1 MPTLHVLSGP
11 DLGRSFRVESGALIG
26 RSAECQVALG
36 ATSVSR
42 QHARLEF
49 AADRWRLV
57 DLGSRNGIASADGE
71 ARRVPELQLEDS
83 SEFLVGD
90 VRLRLRLRGEN
101 DPVVVE
107 TTFVPSA
114 RIAVPAAGRELEP
127 EILLEP
133 RREVA
138 GPRVGVA
145 GADVP
150 PPPSSATRPRVAA
163 QQGWLTSDIEQ
174 WPLPLK
180 WLAGLLALAT
190 CCALGYGVFVLVTRL
205 RD

>member
-26 RSAECQVALG
+26 RSAECEVALG

-42 QHARLEF
+42 QHARLEL
-49 AADRWRLV
+49 AAERWRLI
-57 DLGSRNGIASADGE
+57 DLGSRNGIASAEAE
-71 ARRVPELQLEDS
+71 ARRVSELLLEDS

-90 VRLRLRLRGEN
+90 VRLRLRLRTEA

-107 TTFVPSA
+107 TAFVPTPRLA
-114 RIAVPAAGRELEP
+114 APAAGRELEP
-127 EILLEP
+127 EIQLEP
-133 RREVA
+133 RA
-138 GPRVGVA
+138 LPPRPSVGN
-145 GADVP
+145 ADGSP
-150 PPPSSATRPRVAA
+150 PASNSPRPRVDA
-163 QQGWLTSDIEQ
+163 QPGWLTSDIEQ

-180 WLAGLLALAT
+180 WLAVLLALAT
-190 CCALGYGVFVLVTRL
+190 CGALGYGVFVLVTRL